1 MRKIRRPF
9 FVVNPKSYLYGEKAV
24 ALARKADALAEKYDL
39 DLFFTAQ
46 HVDLVR
52 IKEAAPHLIV
62 TAQHMDAI
70 APGRGMGA
78 ILPEGLKEAGVEATF
93 LNHIEHA
100 MTVAQLGDAIE
111 RAREV
116 GILSIVC
123 ADSPLETAA
132 VAAMKPDI
140 MVCEPAKLIG
150 TGVTSGEAYMKE
162 SGGIVK
168 QLSPDTL
175 VLQAS
180 GISTGED
187 VYNAIVAGGADGTGA
202 TSGIVAKPDPEAA
215 LEEMILAIV
224 RARDDIEK
232 EN

>member
-1 MRKIRRPF
+1 MSRKIRRPF
-9 FVVNPKSYLYGEKAV
+9 FVINPKSYFYGERTLS
-24 ALARKADALAEKYDL
+24 LARKADALAAKYDL
-39 DLFFTAQ
+39 DVFFTAQ
-46 HVDLVR
+46 HVDLEKV
-52 IKEAAPHLIV
+52 KKAAPHLIV
-62 TAQHMDAI
+62 TAQHMDGI
-70 APGRGMGA
+70 TPGRGMGA
-78 ILPEGLKEAGVEATF
+78 ILPEGLREAGVEATF

-100 MTVAQLGDAIE
+100 MTVAELGEAIE
-111 RAREV
+111 RAREN
-116 GILSIVC
+116 GILSSVC

-140 MVCEPAKLIG
+140 IVCEPAKLIG

-168 QLSPDTL
+168 QLSPGTL

-187 VYNAIVAGGADGTGA
+187 VYNAIVTGGADGTGA

-224 RARDDIEK
+224 RAREEI
-232 EN
+232 NR

>member
-1 MRKIRRPF
+1 
-9 FVVNPKSYLYGEKAV
+9 
-24 ALARKADALAEKYDL
+24 
-39 DLFFTAQ
+39 
-46 HVDLVR
+46 
-52 IKEAAPHLIV
+52 
-62 TAQHMDAI
+62 
-70 APGRGMGA
+70 
-78 ILPEGLKEAGVEATF
+78 
-93 LNHIEHA
+93 
-100 MTVAQLGDAIE
+100 MTVADLGDAIQ

-123 ADSPLETAA
+123 ADSPQETAA

-180 GISTGED
+180 GISTGQD

-224 RARDDIEK
+224 KARDDIK
-232 EN
+232 E